1 MMILLA
7 PIHSSAAAA
16 TGAEAE
22 EETAR
27 VQLMR
32 EARQERGLRKEE
44 EDGEEGLS
52 FVLREEWSTRG
63 SDFIELE
70 LLSLSFWN

>member
-7 PIHSSAAAA
+7 PIHSNAAAAA

-52 FVLREEWSTRG
+52 FVLCE
-63 SDFIELE
+63 
-70 LLSLSFWN
+70 

>member
-52 FVLREEWSTRG
+52 FVLC
-63 SDFIELE
+63 
-70 LLSLSFWN
+70 